1 MSPKLKLL
9 LSLCLLHLANFAS
22 GQLITTNNLTVAQ
35 YVQDVLLGAN
45 VAVSNIT
52 FNGGAANVTSNAVG
66 GFDCPDCNLGI
77 PSGFAMCTG
86 SVANMV
92 GPNNMGSNGT
102 GNGITGTPATYD
114 ADLYTLVQANGFTAM
129 NDWAI
134 IEFDFV
140 PLGDTIQFV
149 YV

>member
-1 MSPKLKLL
+1 MRLKQRFG
-9 LSLCLLHLANFAS
+9 LSICLFFSVVAS
-22 GQLITTNNLTVAQ
+22 AQLITTNNLTVSQ

-92 GPNNMGSNGT
+92 G
-102 GNGITGTPATYD
+102 
-114 ADLYTLVQANGFTAM
+114 
-129 NDWAI
+129 
-134 IEFDFV
+134 
-140 PLGDTIQFV
+140 V
-149 YV
+149 YI